1 MAAGAGLWLLAAI
14 VTLGHFAA
22 VFVLT
27 PLAARLPRSK
37 YAPSRLH
44 LTYLDGRGVLR
55 RVLAECTGRGFSVTQ
70 LSVDQR
76 AEYRDQATVSLW
88 LTVHGPGPISEL
100 TAVLA
105 EIDGVLAVSG
115 QDSDSAMP

>member
-1 MAAGAGLWLLAAI
+1 MAAGFKI
-14 VTLGHFAA
+14 VTLGHFLA

-55 RVLAECTGRGFSVTQ
+55 RVLAECTGRGFSVTE

-76 AEYRDQATVSLW
+76 AEYQDQATVSLW

-100 TAVLA
+100 TAALA